1 MKLLPTQFVIILSMT
16 IIQFYSPVIPHHCSK
31 AFYLMLNAQ
40 SSNKTDPNLKDE
52 RIYHHGGAIVT
63 SPRDCDVS
71 RVNKENVMFLTNCS
85 CFMYHQLKRC

>member
-16 IIQFYSPVIPHHCSK
+16 IIQFYSPVIPHHCSN

-52 RIYHHGGAIVT
+52 RIYLA
-63 SPRDCDVS
+63 R
-71 RVNKENVMFLTNCS
+71 
-85 CFMYHQLKRC
+85 